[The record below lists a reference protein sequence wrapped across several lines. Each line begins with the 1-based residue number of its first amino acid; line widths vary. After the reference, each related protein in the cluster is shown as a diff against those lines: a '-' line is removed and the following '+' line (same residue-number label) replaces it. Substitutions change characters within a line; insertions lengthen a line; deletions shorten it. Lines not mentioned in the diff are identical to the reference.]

1 MENFTTYMES
11 GISFETPVTGGRQSE
26 HPREYEASE
35 LEEIGNELQICIV
48 LVEGSDMVS
57 WITHDSGNFRKW
69 LSSAAGQSALEIY
82 LLQFPLEKIHQRGDL
97 IVAQYEHPENLPSII
112 ADDTALSVFVAAFRK
127 AYPHAVDIAST
138 PTGETLH

>member
-1 MENFTTYMES
+1 MES
-11 GISFETPVTGGRQSE
+11 NMEYHSAAYQAQPE

-48 LVEGSDMVS
+48 LAEGSDMMS

-69 LSSAAGQSALEIY
+69 LNSTEGQSALGAY
-82 LLQFPLEKIHQRGDL
+82 LLQFPLEKIHQRGDQ

-112 ADDTALSVFVAAFRK
+112 AGDPALTVFVAAFRI
-127 AYPHAVDIAST
+127 AYPHATDIASA